1 MMMATTTSLSDAI
14 INKDAAQ
21 VKTLMQGQPDLART
35 GQGPQGEPL
44 LHLAVSHGNPEIVAF
59 LLEQGA
65 DIDARR
71 TGGFTPLH
79 DAARQGN
86 EEMIKLLLEHMADI
100 NATTDD
106 GQTPMELAI
115 KSGHDAAKWFSL

>member
-1 MMMATTTSLSDAI
+1 VACL
-14 INKDAAQ
+14 
-21 VKTLMQGQPDLART
+21 LA
-35 GQGPQGEPL
+35 E
-44 LHLAVSHGNPEIVAF
+44 
-59 LLEQGA
+59 GA

-71 TGGFTPLH
+71 AGGFTPLH
-79 DAARQGN
+79 DASQLGN
-86 EEMIKLLLEHMADI
+86 EEMIRLLLEHMADI

>member
-1 MMMATTTSLSDAI
+1 MMATTTSLTDAI
-14 INKDAAQ
+14 KNKDVAQ
-21 VKTLMQGQPDLART
+21 VKTLLQGQPDLART

-44 LHLAVSHGNPEIVAF
+44 LHLAVNQGTPEIVAC
-59 LLEQGA
+59 LLAEGA

-71 TGGFTPLH
+71 AGGFTPLH
-79 DAARQGN
+79 DAAQLGN
-86 EEMIKLLLEHMADI
+86 EEMIRLLLEHMAYI